1 MRLFKLAARVAAL
14 LVLAGAA
21 SHAAD
26 EKKDAK
32 EDAKKEMKKLEG
44 VWLPVT
50 VETGGMKAAG
60 TDDALKGLQYVFTA
74 DGKFRMEKDG
84 EAMMEGT
91 YTLDPSKKPKQIDY
105 KIEKAKSDAF
115 KGTTSLGIYELD
127 GDTYKV
133 CRTWPDND
141 TRPTEYSGAK
151 DSKQILSEFKRE
163 KKK

>member
-1 MRLFKLAARVAAL
+1 MPACKRAVWVVAV
-14 LVLAGAA
+14 LVVAGNA
-21 SHAAD
+21 SPAD
-26 EKKDAK
+26 DDKK
-32 EDAKKEMKKLEG
+32 EVKKEMEKLAG

-50 VETGGMKAAG
+50 VESGGMKADG

-74 DGKFRMEKDG
+74 DGKFRLEKDG
-84 EAMMEGT
+84 EVQMEGT

-105 KIEKAKSDAF
+105 KIEKAKSDTF

-127 GDTYKV
+127 GDTFKV

-151 DSKQILSEFKRE
+151 DAKQILSEFKRE